1 MMSEL
6 TQYKNYING
15 EWVAPS
21 SKKYYQIHNPANK
34 KEILGEFPLSAEED
48 VNRAIEAAHEQFDS
62 WRKVPASKR
71 AEYIYK
77 FIDLLDQNK
86 ERLAKALT
94 FEQGK
99 PYSESFSEAARGVS
113 EARFIVAEAVRLDG
127 ATIPSD
133 RPGVMNT
140 VLRVPIGVVAAISPW
155 NFPVLTPIRKCVPA
169 LIAGCTVILKPSSN
183 TPITS
188 IIITELFEQAGLPA
202 GAMNLIMGS
211 GRKIGDALVSH
222 PYIKGISFTGSS
234 VVGRSINKAAAG
246 NFTKMQLEMGGK
258 NPVVV
263 CEYKDLERASSQIVA
278 AAYANAGQRC
288 TAISR
293 VIVTQAEADELERL
307 IVEKVKKLTV
317 GNGMDKVDIGPV
329 YSEEAL
335 ESIDGYVKSAIRQG
349 ADVVVG
355 GHKMSGGIYDD
366 GYYYEP
372 TVISKVTPDMIVA
385 KEEIFGP
392 VLVIIRTDSIENAIR
407 IANDVEYG
415 LTSSIFTDNLA
426 YIYDYIRDIESGMVH
441 INHGTIIEGHMPFGG
456 VKNSGVGPFSIGYT
470 NKDFY
475 TDCKVVYTQY
485 KV

>member
-1 MMSEL
+1 MSERM
-6 TQYKNYING
+6 QYKNYING
-15 EWVAPS
+15 KWVAPS
-21 SKKYYQIHNPANK
+21 SNAYYQIHNPANK
-34 KEILGEFPLSAEED
+34 KEILGEFPLSVEAD
-48 VNRAIEAAHEQFDS
+48 VTQAIEAAHEQFDS

-94 FEQGK
+94 LEQGK
-99 PYSESFSEAARGVS
+99 PYSESYGEAARGVS

-202 GAMNLIMGS
+202 GAVNLVMGS
-211 GRKIGDALVSH
+211 GRTIGDALVSH
-222 PYIKGISFTGSS
+222 PFIKGISFTGSS
-234 VVGRSINKAAAG
+234 VVGRAINQKAAG

-263 CEYKDLERASSQIVA
+263 SGYKDLDRAASQIVA
-278 AAYANAGQRC
+278 AAYSNAGQRC

-293 VIVTQAEADELERL
+293 VIVTKDEADELEQL

-335 ESIDGYVKSAIRQG
+335 DSIDGYVKSAIRQG

-392 VLVIIRTDSIENAIR
+392 VLVIIRTDSIENAIQ

-426 YIYDYIRDIESGMVH
+426 YVYDYIRDIESGMVH

-485 KV
+485 KA